1 MGILAVTILSIVIT
15 FLVAFG
21 FSLFTLK
28 YLKGT
33 KVYNFVKKHLITD
46 EDLEC

>member
-46 EDLEC
+46 EDLE